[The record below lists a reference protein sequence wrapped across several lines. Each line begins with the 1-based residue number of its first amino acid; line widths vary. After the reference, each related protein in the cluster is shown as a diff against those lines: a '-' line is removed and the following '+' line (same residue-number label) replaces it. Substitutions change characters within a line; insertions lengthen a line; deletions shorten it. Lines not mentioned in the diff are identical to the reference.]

1 MMQNAAHQENV
12 GVETVPFFLTLSP
25 SWRILEPILP
35 NSMTIFRS
43 KNRRPE
49 SAAEIPLVMNIEQD
63 AEPLREFIHESHEHL
78 ANVEQGA
85 LVLEENPDD
94 VETLNF
100 IFRAFHTFKGTS
112 GFFNLLPIHRLA
124 HEMESLLDLARQ
136 QKLVITSAVV
146 DLILRGVD
154 VLKQFIAEME
164 LQLNGVKPV
173 APHVL
178 PTNALLARIHAMLK
192 SVKGGRGRGG
202 KSRGERQE
210 PRAARLAPP
219 IFRLR
224 GTPKRRFGATAAHLS
239 PGASSVIKVETHKFD
254 ALLALVEK
262 LTRVQSRITEGHDL
276 KAVKNKALARNLAQI
291 NRITRELQ
299 KTAMSAGRIPIR
311 FAFQKMIRVVR
322 DLSAKLGKQVN
333 LTMSG
338 EEVELDH
345 LMVDKLGGP
354 LMHMVCNAI
363 VHGIEKPE
371 IRLAAGK
378 PAEGTVQLR
387 AFRQGGNVVIHIKDD
402 GAGLDRN
409 RILAKAV
416 EKSLASQKN
425 PLNEREILELIFAPG
440 FSTVEKVTGISGRG
454 VGLDVAKHNIENL
467 EGKITI
473 ESVPGGGTTF
483 TILLPEKSATT

>member
-1 MMQNAAHQENV
+1 
-12 GVETVPFFLTLSP
+12 
-25 SWRILEPILP
+25 
-35 NSMTIFRS
+35 MTIPRS

-49 SAAEIPLVMNIEQD
+49 FAAEIPLVMNVEQD
-63 AEPLREFIHESHEHL
+63 AEPLREFIYESHEHL

-85 LVLEENPDD
+85 LILEENPDD
-94 VETLNF
+94 IETLNF

-136 QKLVITSAVV
+136 QKLAITSAVV

-173 APHVL
+173 APHIL
-178 PTNALLARIHAMLK
+178 PTNALLARIRAMLK
-192 SVKGGRGRGG
+192 SAKGGRRRGG
-202 KSRGERQE
+202 KSRGERRE
-210 PRAARLAPP
+210 PRASRLAPP

-224 GTPKRRFGATAAHLS
+224 GTPKRRLGATAAHLS
-239 PGASSVIKVETHKFD
+239 PGTSSMIRVETHKFD
-254 ALLALVEK
+254 ALLALVGE
-262 LTRVQSRITEGHDL
+262 LAMVQSRMAGEQSQ
-276 KAVKNKALARNLAQI
+276 AVKNKALSGNLAQI
-291 NRITRELQ
+291 NRITRKLQ
-299 KTAMSAGRIPIR
+299 KTAMSASKIPLR

-354 LMHMVCNAI
+354 LMHMVCNA
-363 VHGIEKPE
+363 VDHGIEKPE

-387 AFRQGGNVVIHIKDD
+387 AFRQGGGVVIHIQDD

-409 RILAKAV
+409 RIFAKAV

-425 PLNEREILELIFAPG
+425 PLNEREILELVFTPG
-440 FSTVEKVTGISGRG
+440 FSTAAKVTGISGRG

-467 EGKITI
+467 GGKIAI
-473 ESVPGGGTTF
+473 ESVPGGGATF
-483 TILLPEKSATT
+483 IILLPEKSATT